1 MGLALASEMVGL
13 QLGEEMIEHNSGRGD
28 TLGIPRLGGTGE
40 KVSGSQTGG
49 GAASISSVH
58 VGPGGGVQTTKEESA
73 SIQFKPPLALQPVAA
88 LKLPSS
94 VSVSEASR
102 SLSKSSTKESPTP
115 LAATATNESGK
126 LTTPTTREW
135 HARLESA
142 RSALEGRSGGADGGG
157 PVALSF
163 EFPGLRWMRV
173 MHIFMTKDDSHR
185 ANNTSLDN
193 YIVIARGLYGS
204 ERVREQLV
212 CKRHTEA
219 AVREMNMTVAQRQ
232 LLPVLE
238 EVVHLAIGVPVMT
251 LVNNS
256 GAGYL
261 NGSRGYVKAL
271 GYSTGP
277 GGAVGREHASGEQA
291 TGPGARLQTGMAA
304 GACVSHSQGC
314 REVVTVDVELMG
326 SDGKPRVVQV
336 RRCLSTLRRLE
347 GGKHILCDQF
357 PLQLGFALT
366 AHKAQGLEFELVMVH
381 AGGLVPKGRE
391 GARKGGLL
399 YTAMSRVKSASGL
412 LLDMPEALNSKA
424 MYDHRWHS
432 HNLSSLCKTSVL
444 ALEELA
450 AQRIC
455 EEARGA
461 QASRS
466 TAAGVPC
473 GCSCICPG

>member
-1 MGLALASEMVGL
+1 M
-13 QLGEEMIEHNSGRGD
+13 
-28 TLGIPRLGGTGE
+28 
-40 KVSGSQTGG
+40 
-49 GAASISSVH
+49 
-58 VGPGGGVQTTKEESA
+58 QTTKEESA

-219 AVREMNMTVAQRQ
+219 AVREMNMTAAQRQ

-412 LLDMPEALNSKA
+412 LLDMPEALKGNV
-424 MYDHRWHS
+424 WT
-432 HNLSSLCKTSVL
+432 SLAFPQSIEFVQNIS
-444 ALEELA
+444 AGPGGARSA
-450 AQRIC
+450 AHM
-455 EEARGA
+455 
-461 QASRS
+461 
-466 TAAGVPC
+466 
-473 GCSCICPG
+473 